1 MQVQFVNL
9 PNNNNF
15 PYSIR
20 RLNFHTQYSLSLIKY
35 MLLITPN
42 VVQLELAIS
51 QLQIEQKHFHFL
63 KETLNKYMLHKPI
76 MMNLKIHVTN
86 NFRLGRVYGI

>member
-15 PYSIR
+15 QYSIR
-20 RLNFHTQYSLSLIKY
+20 RLNFHAQYSLSLIKY

-42 VVQLELAIS
+42 VVQLELSLKALLMIS
-51 QLQIEQKHFHFL
+51 QWQIEQKRFHFL
-63 KETLNKYMLHKPI
+63 KEIKWPQLDSNPEPLSS
-76 MMNLKIHVTN
+76 
-86 NFRLGRVYGI
+86 